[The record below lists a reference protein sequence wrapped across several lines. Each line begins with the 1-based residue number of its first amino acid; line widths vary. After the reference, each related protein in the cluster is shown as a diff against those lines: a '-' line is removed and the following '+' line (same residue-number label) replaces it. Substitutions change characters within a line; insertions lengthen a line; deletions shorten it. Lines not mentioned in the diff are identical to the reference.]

1 MDLKPENIMFDS
13 EGAKGV
19 LKVVDLGA
27 AEFVGPQGLVQNAFG
42 TVRYSSPEMAR
53 EGAGQ
58 KSDVWSA
65 GVVVYQML
73 SGKVPFLKRDDV
85 GTLEYIMKGPQVRI
99 LNNTTGNQI
108 YLNCSS
114 FGHWPIRH
122 NSMK

>member
-13 EGAKGV
+13 EGANGV

-27 AEFVGPQGLVQNAFG
+27 AEFVGAQGHVQHAFG

-65 GVVVYQML
+65 GVVVYQIL
-73 SGKVPFLKRDDV
+73 SGKVPFLKRNDV
-85 GTLEYIMKGPQVRI
+85 GTLEYIMKGPQVRLGGRGLALEKI
-99 LNNTTGNQI
+99 
-108 YLNCSS
+108 
-114 FGHWPIRH
+114 
-122 NSMK
+122 